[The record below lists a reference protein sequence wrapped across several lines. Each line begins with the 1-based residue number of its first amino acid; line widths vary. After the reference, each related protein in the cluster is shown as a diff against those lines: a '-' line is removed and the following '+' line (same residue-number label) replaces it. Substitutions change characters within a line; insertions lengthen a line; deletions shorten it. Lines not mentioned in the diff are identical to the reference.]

1 MILAIHEKN
10 PQQRLVEQVCR
21 VLNKGGIII
30 YPTDTV
36 YAYGC
41 DSANRQAIEQIYR
54 LKKFNK
60 KKPLS
65 FIFQDISSI
74 NGYAKNVSNDAFKV
88 MKKALPGPYTFIF
101 NATKMV
107 PAILG
112 TNQKTVGV
120 RIPDNKIAQA
130 LVASLGRPIMSAS
143 VNNMDGEYVID
154 PIELEKVYKNEVDI
168 IIDSGPIISAP
179 STVVD
184 FSGSFPEIIRHGK
197 GEIFFM

>member
-1 MILAIHEKN
+1 MILAIHDKN
-10 PQQRLVEQVCR
+10 PQRRLVEQVCR
-21 VLNKGGIII
+21 VLEKGGIII

-41 DSANRQAIEQIYR
+41 DSTNRQAIEQIYR
-54 LKKFNK
+54 LKKFDK

-74 NGYAKNVSNDAFKV
+74 SGYAKNVSNDAFKI

-107 PAILG
+107 PAILDM
-112 TNQKTVGV
+112 NRKTIGV

-130 LVASLGRPIMSAS
+130 LVASLGRPIISAS
-143 VNNMDGEYVID
+143 VNNMDGEYVVD
-154 PIELEKVYKNEVDI
+154 PIMLEKVYKNEVDI
-168 IIDSGPIISAP
+168 IIDSGPIVSEP

-184 FSGSFPEIIRHGK
+184 FSGSPPEIIRYGK

>member
-1 MILAIHEKN
+1 MILAIHDKN

-21 VLNKGGIII
+21 VLDKGGIII

-41 DSANRQAIEQIYR
+41 DSANRHAIEQIYR
-54 LKKFNK
+54 LKKFDK

-65 FIFQDISSI
+65 FIFRDISSI
-74 NGYAKNVSNDAFKV
+74 NGYAKNVSNDAFKI
-88 MKKALPGPYTFIF
+88 MKKAMPGPYTFIF
-101 NATKMV
+101 SAAKMV
-107 PAILG
+107 PTILA
-112 TNQKTVGV
+112 TNRKTIGV

-143 VNNMDGEYVID
+143 VNNIDGEYVTR
-154 PIELEKVYKNEVDI
+154 PVMLEKVYKNEVDI
-168 IIDSGPIISAP
+168 IIDSGPIVSEP

-184 FSGSFPEIIRHGK
+184 FSGPFPEIIRYGK
-197 GEIFFM
+197 GEVFFM